1 VNRSEQNITAFAH
14 LVKTLALT
22 EADKTGLFQMI
33 DTLQDPLEALSNAI
47 STWCSDRSLQNALD
61 DQYNELFSS
70 VARGFGKS
78 PTEKEGQQAVVD
90 LLRNA
95 IQTSVPPTKSIP
107 VPNKPS
113 EDPKPSGQKS

>member
-1 VNRSEQNITAFAH
+1 VNRSEQNIIAFAH

-22 EADKTGLFQMI
+22 EADKTGLLQML
-33 DTLQDPLEALSNAI
+33 DTLQNSLEALSPAI
-47 STWCSDRSLQNALD
+47 TKWCGDRSLQDALD
-61 DQYNELFSS
+61 DQYNELFPP

-78 PTEKEGQQAVVD
+78 PTEKEGQQSVVD

-95 IQTSVPPTKSIP
+95 IQTSVPPAKSIP
-107 VPNKPS
+107 VPNKSS